1 MPELKAIGI
10 RVYRGDHA
18 VLDGLDCEL
27 GTGRCLQVT
36 GANGAGKTTLLRVL
50 CGLIEPEEG
59 ELWWRGSR
67 ISLRSP
73 EYQRALCYLGHL
85 PPLKDDLTGR
95 ENLRFASVLR
105 STSAPGGREAAI
117 GAALAEVGAADFA
130 DRPTRSLSTGQ
141 RRRVALAA
149 LPLSEASLWIL
160 DEPIANLDAAGQA
173 VVASLIA
180 RQLARGGSVI
190 AATHQELGLPASSRD
205 ELVLGADR

>member
-27 GTGRCLQVT
+27 RKGRCLQVT

-50 CGLIEPEEG
+50 CGLIEAEEG
-59 ELWWRGSR
+59 ELQWRGSR
-67 ISLRSP
+67 ISPRSP
-73 EYQRALCYLGHL
+73 EYQRELCYLGHL

-95 ENLRFASVLR
+95 ENLRFGMSLR
-105 STSAPGGREAAI
+105 SSSTPRSRESAIE
-117 GAALAEVGAADFA
+117 AALAEVGAADLA
-130 DRPTRSLSTGQ
+130 DRATRSLSTGQ
-141 RRRVALAA
+141 RRRIALAA
-149 LPLSEASLWIL
+149 LPLSSAPLWIL
-160 DEPIANLDAAGQA
+160 DEPIANLDVAGQA

-190 AATHQELGLPASSRD
+190 AATHQELGLAASSRD
-205 ELVLGADR
+205 ELMLGGAR